1 MAYAQFPS
9 TEIDGY
15 NPYRLAKETMADFQI
30 GFVMTKGMPWNE
42 QIDKA
47 LQNIIE
53 AGWDGHI
60 FSIMSLA
67 ATPWVHVNST
77 QAPVITST
85 HLSMYDWVVCLES
98 QS

>member
-1 MAYAQFPS
+1 MLARKYLIHLYLIAKNICKATYIYNTFLQIPEGAAVPLNTLMAYAQFPS

-53 AGWDGHI
+53 AG
-60 FSIMSLA
+60 
-67 ATPWVHVNST
+67 
-77 QAPVITST
+77 
-85 HLSMYDWVVCLES
+85 
-98 QS
+98 